1 METKRLTA
9 YKVRIKD
16 ILAGKYVTQEGFKP
30 NYILTTYGQKVSRVR
45 VMAIVINK
53 FVSNDSKYAFI
64 VLEDGTES
72 IRVKSFQDINLFE
85 NVKMGQIID
94 FIGKVREYDNEIY
107 LIPEVIRIVE
117 DPNIETLRK
126 LEIMKVR
133 KEVDKKRDIVID
145 NKNKFGSL
153 NELKE
158 ELSKKYGIDEGDVE
172 NLLESE
178 GLKEEKTEEDKKE
191 IDVDTARKI
200 VLKVIEELDKG
211 EGVDYQMILE
221 KSGLPQQVTE
231 NGINELLSE
240 GSCYEPRAGKV
251 KVL

>member
-16 ILAGKYVTQEGFKP
+16 ILTGKYITQEGFKP

-45 VMAIVINK
+45 IMATVINK
-53 FVSNDSKYAFI
+53 FVSNDNKYAFI

-72 IRVKSFQDINLFE
+72 IRVKSFQDINLLE

-107 LIPEVIRIVE
+107 LIPEIVRIVE

-126 LEIMKVR
+126 LEIMKGKKERENKR
-133 KEVDKKRDIVID
+133 KIIID

-153 NELKE
+153 DELKE
-158 ELSKKYGIDEGDVE
+158 ELSKKYGIIEEDVDGA
-172 NLLESE
+172 LESE

-191 IDVDTARKI
+191 IDVDTARKM

-231 NGINELLSE
+231 TAINELLSE